1 MSSLGSGIGFGG
13 GVGAGAQFGFGG
25 SRSGGS
31 ALRTGAGASGSAGMG
46 GDGSLCVVGN
56 EKMHMR
62 SLNDRLAAYIEQVRM
77 LEATNREL
85 EQQLRSITF
94 NKVVPH
100 DLTKFDA
107 QIKPLRQQLLAVILQ
122 HARISLEIDN
132 AKLAAD
138 DFRLRWE
145 TELSMRQTVE
155 GDIAGLRALQ
165 RDYDL
170 ANQAMMQDLQSLT
183 EEYMALKKNHQQE
196 LLSVRG
202 NLMGHIDVNVQAAE
216 SANLS
221 QVLADIRAEYEAV
234 VEHNRRQAE
243 GWYIRQVEMK
253 QVESAQ
259 LAETEV
265 SETHEVTDG
274 RKHSLVLQMELEA
287 LLMGNENLK
296 GRLAEVEAQ
305 YQQRLLGMSGLVAG
319 LEGELSSV
327 HQGVTQQGQEY
338 QRLLD
343 IKSRLEMEIN
353 TYKQLLEG
361 AAVVGAGMVSMP
373 RGEVTMMASGG
384 RAGASLIMKPRKIST
399 SSTSSSAA
407 AMMSS
412 SGARGAA
419 VMSTPGGGS
428 TVIKTSKTVTITSS
442 SSDTA
447 GATGA
452 AGAPMPTSRGAANIS
467 TTGAKMEAEAAMMS
481 SAEAAGMPVRG
492 GVVEGGMM
500 MKSSHTEFSSSVESV
515 VISGGETGAAGDFMK
530 DGDVMMSSGD
540 AMSSEG
546 GTMSGEAMVKKCH
559 LEVP

>member
-1 MSSLGSGIGFGG
+1 MTLIGTQRFSASSFSGLGSRRAASSSSGLGVGGLGSIGFGKGFGVAGGGGGFGVTSIHMSSRGSGMGFGG

-31 ALRTGAGASGSAGMG
+31 ALRTGAGAGGSAGMG
-46 GDGSLCVVGN
+46 GDVVGN

-62 SLNDRLAAYIEQVRM
+62 FLNDRLAAYMEQVRM

-85 EQQLRSITF
+85 EEKLRSITF
-94 NKVVPH
+94 NKVVPN

-107 QIKPLRQQLLAVILQ
+107 QIKPLREQLLAVILQ

-138 DFRLRWE
+138 DFRVRWE

-202 NLMGHIDVNVQAAE
+202 NLTGHINVNVQAAE

-296 GRLAEVEAQ
+296 DRLAEVEAQ

-327 HQGVTQQGQEY
+327 HQGVAQQGQEY

-361 AAVVGAGMVSMP
+361 AAVVGAGMVSLP

-384 RAGASLIMKPRKIST
+384 REGASLIMKPRKIST

-419 VMSTPGGGS
+419 MMSTPEGGS
-428 TVIKTSKTVTITSS
+428 TVIKTSKTVTIISS
-442 SSDTA
+442 SGDTA
-447 GATGA
+447 GATDA
-452 AGAPMPTSRGAANIS
+452 AGAPMPTSRGAATIS
-467 TTGAKMEAEAAMMS
+467 TTGAKM
-481 SAEAAGMPVRG
+481 AAGMKPN
-492 GVVEGGMM
+492 
-500 MKSSHTEFSSSVESV
+500 
-515 VISGGETGAAGDFMK
+515 
-530 DGDVMMSSGD
+530 
-540 AMSSEG
+540 
-546 GTMSGEAMVKKCH
+546 
-559 LEVP
+559 